1 MAINKVPF
9 DTTTFTIQIHGLP
22 PMFLHAGSAKL
33 IGNRVGKVYEDS
45 INRKAVVGHRFL
57 RFKLDIEVRKPIPA
71 GYFLS
76 SHSDNE
82 NWIQFKYERLGDFCY
97 KCGFLDHVTGR
108 CDFEKPA
115 FITSAD
121 GASARL
127 YGPWLRAEH
136 KGDLLFVNTPAEQEV
151 APVIGTGPKEGSFP
165 SSESLIHRLEFAL
178 GCTDKTGE
186 DDLQNAVETS
196 QEFGALKLTLE
207 RKSSGDWPDIRA
219 ELINQVRISNND
231 PQIRA
236 KWATRGL
243 NNITL
248 LNNKRKQGVNIG
260 LLGEI
265 GLGPAFTSGPTGCS
279 SSGPGRENILRQK
292 RGNFCNRASPSK
304 RKRTLC
310 IEEIHPIDQ
319 EAAAQPIDD
328 SIIKEFVL
336 GRGDQVESPCRSARN
351 WKKQA
356 RRRSGR
362 SDTRLAEASASSS
375 ATTRD
380 FHMAE
385 EAGHLK
391 PPLASENYNLELQGS
406 RQWGYG

>member
-1 MAINKVPF
+1 MEPKDARVQELQEALSAINLQPSSDSNGFEGDRLLLGTILTTRVYRRFTLSEIITKAWGPRIKIENLGQNFFKFVFSAKAERDRVFRGRPWNINGAHLILKEWPETMAINKVPF

-165 SSESLIHRLEFAL
+165 SSESLIHKLEFAL

-231 PQIRA
+231 P
-236 KWATRGL
+236 
-243 NNITL
+243 
-248 LNNKRKQGVNIG
+248 
-260 LLGEI
+260 
-265 GLGPAFTSGPTGCS
+265 
-279 SSGPGRENILRQK
+279 
-292 RGNFCNRASPSK
+292 
-304 RKRTLC
+304 
-310 IEEIHPIDQ
+310 
-319 EAAAQPIDD
+319 
-328 SIIKEFVL
+328 
-336 GRGDQVESPCRSARN
+336 
-351 WKKQA
+351 
-356 RRRSGR
+356 
-362 SDTRLAEASASSS
+362 
-375 ATTRD
+375 
-380 FHMAE
+380 
-385 EAGHLK
+385 
-391 PPLASENYNLELQGS
+391 
-406 RQWGYG
+406 